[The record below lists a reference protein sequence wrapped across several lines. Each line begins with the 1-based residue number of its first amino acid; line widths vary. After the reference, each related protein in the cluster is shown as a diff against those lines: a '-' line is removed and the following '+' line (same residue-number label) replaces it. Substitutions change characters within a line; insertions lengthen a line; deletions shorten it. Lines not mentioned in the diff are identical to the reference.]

1 MADLVRSA
9 VLTNYVAIAQSVGLD
24 PYARVKAAGLSPVCL
39 SEPDMKISAAAVRQL
54 LEDSAHASGAENFGL
69 RMAENRKLSTMG
81 LVGMVT
87 RDAATLRHALVIMT
101 RFMRSHNETLFL
113 EIEETGDYATIRD
126 EMIWQGAHQGSLRQ
140 SIELS
145 IGALVRIVRVLLGD
159 DWVPERVYFAHPA
172 PKDLSL
178 HRRLFGLWPEFGHE
192 FNGLVCHKRDLDR
205 PIASSDPVMAR
216 YAQAQLEQSLDP
228 AQRSTLRE
236 VRQIAMMLLPSGRC
250 SVEQIARQLHVDRR
264 TIHRQLAREGTSY
277 TAEINA
283 LRMELSDRHLENSRR
298 PLSEIAYLLGF
309 SGPPAYAKWHSAHFG
324 CTATERR
331 SSLNAK
337 GASSSAQTQTP
348 AAQGSKEPAP

>member
-24 PYARVKAAGLSPVCL
+24 PYAMAKAVGLSPVVL
-39 SEPDMKISAAAVRQL
+39 SETDMKISAAAVRQL
-54 LEDSAHASGAENFGL
+54 LEDSANASGAENFGL

-87 RDAATLRHALVIMT
+87 RDAATVRHALVIMT

-113 EIEETGDYATIRD
+113 EIEETGAYATIRD
-126 EMIWQGAHQGSLRQ
+126 EMILRGAQLGSMRQ
-140 SIELS
+140 AIELS
-145 IGALVRIVRVLLGD
+145 IGALVRIIRVLLGD
-159 DWVPERVYFAHPA
+159 DWVPERVYFSHPA

-192 FNGLVCHKRDLDR
+192 FNGLVCHQRDLDR

-216 YAQAQLEQSLDP
+216 YAQAQLEQALDP
-228 AQRSTLRE
+228 THYSTARE
-236 VRQIAMMLLPSGRC
+236 VRQMAMILLPNGRC
-250 SVEQIARQLHVDRR
+250 TIEQIARQLSVDRR

-283 LRMELSDRHLENSRR
+283 LRRELSDRHLANSKRA
-298 PLSEIAYLLGF
+298 LSEISYLLGF
-309 SGPPAYAKWHSAHFG
+309 SGPAAYAKWHNQQFG
-324 CTATERR
+324 HTASQRR
-331 SSLNAK
+331 QNLTSS
-337 GASSSAQTQTP
+337 
-348 AAQGSKEPAP
+348 